1 MNKIQQELYEKLL
14 KKVNEYCLGYAAE
27 DVIAAIDAL
36 VDTYESRSSTNM
48 DLDDALKVIYD
59 SQDIMGGHDDFWKAY
74 RTIEKALK
82 ALEIIK
88 NKEVDVGLLLAC
100 ESEPEYLNRCCNRYW
115 TNDKCGWKRLS
126 QEEYKFLKEV
136 LK

>member
-1 MNKIQQELYEKLL
+1 MNKTQQELYEKLL
-14 KKVNEYCLGYAAE
+14 KKVNEYCLGQAAE

-82 ALEIIK
+82 ALE
-88 NKEVDVGLLLAC
+88 V
-100 ESEPEYLNRCCNRYW
+100 
-115 TNDKCGWKRLS
+115 
-126 QEEYKFLKEV
+126 LKECFDFEGFDEFIPNGKWFEKDIEERKKL
-136 LK
+136 LKEMTK

>member
-1 MNKIQQELYEKLL
+1 MNKELTALETWYLV
-14 KKVNEYCLGYAAE
+14 KKYLNIYHHQAIKENIDVETVEGYP
-27 DVIAAIDAL
+27 ID
-36 VDTYESRSSTNM
+36 
-48 DLDDALKVIYD
+48 I
-59 SQDIMGGHDDFWKAY
+59 
-74 RTIEKALK
+74 IETALK

-88 NKEVDVGLLLAC
+88 NKQVDVGLLLAC